1 MNLTSLNMLTGDLSG
16 LAPSEQ
22 SATADQAQHFAELVE
37 RAKKGTTAEEIRE
50 AAEQLVSATFIKP
63 ILNQIRESNDAAPP
77 FAPTQGEKQFGA
89 LMDQRIADEIVKSSR
104 LPIVDRLTRDFAARA
119 GVQLKQESAIGQNL
133 EVSA

>member
-1 MNLTSLNMLTGDLSG
+1 MNLSSLNMLTGDLSG

-50 AAEQLVSATFIKP
+50 AAEQLVSATFKP